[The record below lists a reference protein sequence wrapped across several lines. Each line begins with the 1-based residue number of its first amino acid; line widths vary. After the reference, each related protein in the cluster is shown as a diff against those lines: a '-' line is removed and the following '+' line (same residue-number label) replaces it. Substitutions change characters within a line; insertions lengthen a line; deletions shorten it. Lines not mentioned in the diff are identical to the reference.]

1 MVTINLKKQ
10 LKNIGK
16 ELKMTKK
23 EKIEFIIE
31 QLNELYPDAK
41 CSLNYETPF
50 QLLVATRLSA
60 QCTDERVNKVTPA
73 LFAKYPSIEHF
84 AKADFDELCSYIHSC
99 GFYRA
104 KAQSIIEMSNQ
115 LINDYN
121 STVPDTIEQLTKL
134 SGIGR
139 KTANLICG
147 DIYGKPAI
155 IADTHCIRLSNRL
168 GLVTNTTDPVKVEK
182 QLSKIIPAEH
192 QTQLCHNLV
201 FHGRNLCMARTPKC
215 NECPLKVVCSFFNT
229 TQSKRTTKT
238 ANK

>member
-1 MVTINLKKQ
+1 
-10 LKNIGK
+10 
-16 ELKMTKK
+16 MTKK
-23 EKIEFIIE
+23 EKIDFIILE
-31 QLNELYPDAK
+31 LKRLYPNSK
-41 CSLNYETPF
+41 CSLTYKEPY
-50 QLLVATRLSA
+50 QLLIATRLSA

-73 LFAKYPSIEHF
+73 LFKRYPSLEDF

-99 GFYRA
+99 GFFRA

-121 STVPDTIEQLTKL
+121 GIVPDTIEELTKL

-168 GLVTNTTDPVKVEK
+168 GLVKDTTDPFKVEQ
-182 QLSKIIPAEH
+182 QLNKIIPAEH
-192 QTQLCHNLV
+192 RTKLCHNLV
-201 FHGRNLCMARTPKC
+201 FHGRNVCSSRSPKC
-215 NECPLKVVCSFFNT
+215 AECTLSDVCSFFK
-229 TQSKRTTKT
+229 S
-238 ANK
+238 ANNNR